1 MKHRR
6 VIACLAALA
15 FAAAAPD
22 SSARTAAQASSAETQ
37 AGTAYFTHDSDAVS
51 PSAAAQLDKV
61 AALYATSKLR
71 VVRVRGH
78 ADRSEGEDGYC
89 VGLAQRRSNNVRSYL
104 VTRGVTDNDIITET
118 FGCTKPVK
126 PKGPATA
133 NRRVEV
139 WFSATSGW

>member
-15 FAAAAPD
+15 FATAMPNTSDRAAAQ
-22 SSARTAAQASSAETQ
+22 TSSAEIQ
-37 AGTAYFTHDSDAVS
+37 AGTAYFEHDSDAVS

-61 AALYATSKLR
+61 AMLYATSKLR
-71 VVRVRGH
+71 VVRVWGH

-104 VTRGVTDNDIITET
+104 VIRGVADNDIIAET

-126 PKGPATA
+126 PKGPAMA

-139 WFSATSGW
+139 GFSATNGW